1 MAANSSG
8 CVPMALTFSPPW
20 GRTRYSILSSFRGI
34 RSRRYSLRAL
44 YHIARP
50 EQARPGIGR
59 PGNGLY
65 PHIYMLYITVLRH
78 AGVAKSARPWYHR
91 LTRTCLSLSIDGTVK
106 KQVLWRDT
114 LENGSSGFAAQRR
127 AAVHPAADQPDAA
140 AQLAGHHGTAGHYY
154 HAIYRRGHGGPPGRV
169 PVGGSGAGGLHHL
182 AVRRAVLRGSYG
194 LQRADGAAGGRR
206 PPGRGAQHPQA
217 GAGAVPG
224 LQRGHGGAGGGTV
237 CAAAP
242 AAAGGAGDL
251 AGCLCLFPGVQSVPA
266 RPPAGQR
273 GGGTAAGHRQYA
285 HARCLHGAHV
295 CAGCGVQHPAYFPHR
310 YHPAGRTIPARRGTG
325 HGGRRPGH
333 WPCGAGGGVVPAVF
347 RPAPQPGAAVG
358 EG

>member
-34 RSRRYSLRAL
+34 QPRRYSLRAL

-59 PGNGLY
+59 PDNGLC

-169 PVGGSGAGGLHHL
+169 PVGGSRAGGFHHL

-206 PPGRGAQHPQA
+206 PSGRGAQHPQA

-224 LQRGHGGAGGGTV
+224 LQRSHGGTGGLRRCPGCCGRSRRSGGMPLPISWCTV
-237 CAAAP
+237 CSCP
-242 AAAGGAGDL
+242 PSSWTTWRRDS
-251 AGCLCLFPGVQSVPA
+251 C
-266 RPPAGQR
+266 RPPAICARPVSAWCSCVRWMWCSTPCLFSPPVPSGW
-273 GGGTAAGHRQYA
+273 A
-285 HARCLHGAHV
+285 HYPC
-295 CAGCGVQHPAYFPHR
+295 
-310 YHPAGRTIPARRGTG
+310 PARDWE
-325 HGGRRPGH
+325 RR
-333 WPCGAGGGVVPAVF
+333 
-347 RPAPQPGAAVG
+347 APP
-358 EG
+358 